1 MRNFQHATV
10 PVPSLPAFDLA
21 AIRDGFRRVTWED
34 VFRQFTIGRISAGT
48 AILLLLLFS
57 FGWATRNDPSEKP
70 YLAVIGGGFI
80 YNYREGEEFY
90 DVVTQVQKPLAEG
103 SIIEVEFENPAGG
116 APFVVSERV
125 SARTNRYAIH
135 SPQIHGVVGG
145 KPYKVVIRVYD
156 RERTEL
162 LWSTTR
168 DFKSDLDDNVVPK
181 KPVVIG
187 PGYTP
192 NPDL

>member
-1 MRNFQHATV
+1 MRNFQDAIL
-10 PVPSLPAFDLA
+10 PVPSLPTLDWS
-21 AIRDGFRRVTWED
+21 AIRVGLRRVTWED
-34 VFRQFTIGRISAGT
+34 VFRQFTVKRIAGGV
-48 AILLLLLFS
+48 AILLLILFS

-90 DVVTQVQKPLAEG
+90 DVVTNVQKPLAEG
-103 SIIEVEFENPAGG
+103 SIIEVTFENPAGG
-116 APFVVSERV
+116 APLVVSDRV
-125 SARTNRYAIH
+125 SARTNRYAFH

-145 KPYKVVIRVYD
+145 RPYKVEIRVYD
-156 RERTEL
+156 REKTKL
-162 LWSTTR
+162 IWSTTR

-192 NPDL
+192 NPDR

>member
-1 MRNFQHATV
+1 MRNFHGAI
-10 PVPSLPAFDLA
+10 LPAPAFPTVDWA
-21 AIRDGFRRVTWED
+21 AIRTGLRRVTWED
-34 VFRQFTIGRISAGT
+34 VFRQLTIKRLAGGT
-48 AILLLLLFS
+48 AVLLLILFS
-57 FGWATRNDPSEKP
+57 FGWATRNDPSQKP

-90 DVVTQVQKPLAEG
+90 DVVTEVKKPLAEG
-103 SIIEVEFENPAGG
+103 SIVEVEFENPAGG
-116 APFVVSERV
+116 APLVVSERV
-125 SARTNRYAIH
+125 SAQTNRYAFH

-156 RERTEL
+156 REKTKL
-162 LWSTTR
+162 IWSTTR
-168 DFKSDLDDNVVPK
+168 NFKSDLDDNVVPK

>member
-1 MRNFQHATV
+1 MRYFQDAIL
-10 PVPSLPAFDLA
+10 PVPSLPAFDWA
-21 AIRDGFRRVTWED
+21 AIQAGLRRVTWED
-34 VFRQFTIGRISAGT
+34 AFRQLTIKRIIIGGGV
-48 AILLLLLFS
+48 LLLILFS
-57 FGWATRNDPSEKP
+57 FGWATRNDPSQKP
-70 YLAVIGGGFI
+70 YLAVVGGGFI

-90 DVVTQVQKPLAEG
+90 DIVTQVQKPLAEG

-116 APFVVSERV
+116 APFIVSERV

-156 RERTEL
+156 REKTQMI
-162 LWSTTR
+162 WSTTR